1 MSFWQHFKPLID
13 CLRGGGG
20 SRGGILLTDSVWQV
34 IWYLTSFVFLVVS
47 PFSFVCFSQSP
58 RLLDESSRLAC
69 QRRRPPPLSLS
80 LFLFPGFQSLIS
92 CVVSFVAIPQ
102 HLLGLTCP
110 QLPEDFVF
118 LWRKIAFPS
127 KTMINDPPFWV
138 GRAGERAPVWK
149 NINCWNEA

>member
-20 SRGGILLTDSVWQV
+20 SRGDPSDGQCVASDMIPDL
-34 IWYLTSFVFLVVS
+34 FVFLVVS
-47 PFSFVCFSQSP
+47 PFSFVCFSLSP
-58 RLLDESSRLAC
+58 HLLDESSRLAC
-69 QRRRPPPLSLS
+69 QCRRPPPLSLS

-127 KTMINDPPFWV
+127 KTMINNPPFWV

-149 NINCWNEA
+149 NINCWNKA

>member
-34 IWYLTSFVFLVVS
+34 IWYLTSSCFWLSLLFPSSVSLCLPVCLMNPLDWLVSVGALLLSPSVCSSFLVFNLSSAVL
-47 PFSFVCFSQSP
+47 CLLSQYP
-58 RLLDESSRLAC
+58 NTYC
-69 QRRRPPPLSLS
+69 
-80 LFLFPGFQSLIS
+80 
-92 CVVSFVAIPQ
+92 
-102 HLLGLTCP
+102 GLTCP

-127 KTMINDPPFWV
+127 KTMINDPPFLSRQSWW
-138 GRAGERAPVWK
+138 ACPSLE
-149 NINCWNEA
+149 EY